1 MPHGAN
7 LAMDRSLPR
16 SLGRLSHRRFHFE
29 WAEGPGTA
37 TAGDCHRKGPAP
49 ASRPFFKREPLYSNT
64 GKETLMSR
72 DDAAFEKML
81 SALPVTTYHAGETI
95 LSDGSKSGRLLILK
109 SGEVAVLKNSAELA
123 RVDQPGAVFGEL
135 AALLDQPHLADVRA
149 LQDSD
154 LYVADVTLLEKEPV
168 ALLAVAR
175 SLARRFVIAHESIVA
190 LKNEIQIG
198 PSPSAVRNVI
208 AKMETQMLATQILI
222 PF

>member
-1 MPHGAN
+1 
-7 LAMDRSLPR
+7 
-16 SLGRLSHRRFHFE
+16 
-29 WAEGPGTA
+29 
-37 TAGDCHRKGPAP
+37 
-49 ASRPFFKREPLYSNT
+49 
-64 GKETLMSR
+64 MSR

-81 SALPVTTYHAGETI
+81 SALPVTTYRAGETI
-95 LSDGSKSGRLLILK
+95 LRDGSKTGRLLILK

-154 LYVADVTLLEKEPV
+154 LHVADVTLLEKDPV
-168 ALLAVAR
+168 VLLAVAR
-175 SLARRFVIAHESIVA
+175 TLARRFVIAHESLVA

-198 PSPSAVRNVI
+198 SSPSGVRNVI